1 VSGKAPR
8 DARDSWKDCC
18 AGQNWALEASTN
30 PPGLS
35 SDEYELFI
43 GHPFIKWESI
53 SRIALG
59 DSAERVHEKTDH
71 LDNRLVFISALWV
84 ALTTAILCAILPAGL
99 PLTKAVGSAFSP
111 STTIVALR
119 ATAEQVRDTERHFVK
134 GDPERLTNLPLPTS
148 HVDFTIPGVA
158 ALERY
163 YTVQGR
169 PAAVLTPKQPL
180 PNTITSPPFPRGPPT
195 A

>member
-1 VSGKAPR
+1 MRISDWSSYV
-8 DARDSWKDCC
+8 C
-18 AGQNWALEASTN
+18 
-30 PPGLS
+30 S
-35 SDEYELFI
+35 SDL
-43 GHPFIKWESI
+43 
-53 SRIALG
+53 
-59 DSAERVHEKTDH
+59 
-71 LDNRLVFISALWV
+71 LWV

-169 PAAVLTPKQPL
+169 PAAVLTDRKSTRL
-180 PNTITSPPFPRGPPT
+180 NSSH
-195 A
+195 

>member
-1 VSGKAPR
+1 MVI
-8 DARDSWKDCC
+8 
-18 AGQNWALEASTN
+18 GQ
-30 PPGLS
+30 P
-35 SDEYELFI
+35 Y
-43 GHPFIKWESI
+43 IKWESI

-119 ATAEQVRDTERHFVK
+119 SEEH
-134 GDPERLTNLPLPTS
+134 TS
-148 HVDFTIPGVA
+148 ELQSLMRIS
-158 ALERY
+158 Y
-163 YTVQGR
+163 
-169 PAAVLTPKQPL
+169 AVFCLKKKTQPH
-180 PNTITSPPFPRGPPT
+180 
-195 A
+195 AHK